1 MTFFVNKSKG
11 ELRVYSKNN
20 PDLTFY
26 FLVKILI
33 FFVWTGHL
41 PLDYFLSCIIL
52 TWTLPEM
59 QLYDAILIPIH
70 PALLQLRGHFEYRG
84 WIKEDFVSSG
94 KKER

>member
-1 MTFFVNKSKG
+1 MV
-11 ELRVYSKNN
+11 KNT
-20 PDLTFY
+20 D
-26 FLVKILI
+26 

-59 QLYDAILIPIH
+59 QLYDAILIPRH
-70 PALLQLRGHFEYRG
+70 SALLQLRGHFEYRC